1 MSVVTCEFLGRLGNI
16 MMQTATCIAY
26 AKTHNKQWAIP
37 ANYHH
42 RGIYKFWPNLPKY
55 KGNPRKIKTYDVATD
70 EGWAYAPIPYF
81 EGDIKLRGFFQ
92 SELYFKHAE
101 KEVREAFP
109 LRIERYNYVSIHVR
123 RGDYLEHSGDFPPV
137 DMEYITRAVDFF
149 IQQGI
154 KKFLVFSDDLDWCR
168 ANINNRTILKRTL
181 DIIPDEI
188 QFFESSNEFTSLSA
202 MASCQH
208 HIIANSTFSWM
219 GAYLGHNPDK
229 IVVSPSHLPGNWF
242 GHNRVD
248 TKDLLPPEW
257 HQIKFR

>member
-1 MSVVTCEFLGRLGNI
+1 MSVVSCEFLGRLGNM
-16 MMQTATCIAY
+16 MMQTAACIGY
-26 AKTHNKQWAIP
+26 AKLHNKQWAIP

-42 RGIYKFWPNLPKY
+42 RGIYKFWPKLPKY
-55 KGNPRKIKTYDVATD
+55 KGNPRKLKTYDVATD

-109 LRIERYNYVSIHVR
+109 LQIKPINYVSIHVR
-123 RGDYLEHSGDFPPV
+123 RGDYLEHKNDFPPV
-137 DMEYITRAVDFF
+137 DMKYITMAIDYM
-149 IQQGI
+149 IDHGQ
-154 KKFLVFSDDLDWCR
+154 KSFLVFSDDIKWCTDHIGHHQY
-168 ANINNRTILKRTL
+168 AMNI
-181 DIIPDEI
+181 DFYDGG
-188 QFFESSNEFTSLSA
+188 NEFNALSA

-208 HIIANSTFSWM
+208 HIIANSTFSWW
-219 GAYLGHNPDK
+219 GAWLGHNPDK
-229 IVVSPSHLPGNWF
+229 IVVSPSHLNWF

>member
-1 MSVVTCEFLGRLGNI
+1 MSVVTCEFLGRLGNM
-16 MMQTATCIAY
+16 MMQAATCIGY

-42 RGIYKFWPNLPKY
+42 RGIYKFWPKLPKY

-70 EGWAYAPIPYF
+70 EGWAYAPIPFF

-101 KEVREAFP
+101 REVREAFP
-109 LRIERYNYVSIHVR
+109 LMIEPCDYVSVHVR

-137 DMEYITRAVDFF
+137 DMVYITLAMDHM
-149 IQQGI
+149 IQKGHT
-154 KKFLVFSDDLDWCR
+154 KFRVFSDDIRWCIE
-168 ANINNRTILKRTL
+168 NIKTPRV
-181 DIIPDEI
+181 E
-188 QFFESSNEFTSLSA
+188 FFRSPNEYDALA
-202 MASCQH
+202 EMASCQH

-219 GAYLGHNPDK
+219 GAWLGHNPDK

-248 TKDLLPPEW
+248 TTHLLPEEW
-257 HQIKFR
+257 VKIKFR

>member
-1 MSVVTCEFLGRLGNI
+1 
-16 MMQTATCIAY
+16 MMQTATCIGY

-42 RGIYKFWPNLPKY
+42 RGIYKFWPKLPKY
-55 KGNPRKIKTYDVATD
+55 KGNPRKLKIYDVATD

-109 LRIERYNYVSIHVR
+109 LRIEPSDYISIHVR
-123 RGDYLEHSGDFPPV
+123 RGDYLEHSGDFPPINM
-137 DMEYITRAVDFF
+137 DYITMAINYMAQRGFH
-149 IQQGI
+149 
-154 KKFLVFSDDLDWCR
+154 KFRVFSDDINWCKSH
-168 ANINNRTILKRTL
+168 IKHGFSSSIEFFNN
-181 DIIPDEI
+181 P
-188 QFFESSNEFTSLSA
+188 NEYAALSE

-219 GAYLGHNPDK
+219 GAWLGHNPDK
-229 IVVSPSHLPGNWF
+229 IVVSPSHLANNWF

-248 TKDLLPPEW
+248 TKDLLPPDW
-257 HQIKFR
+257 HQIQFR

>member
-1 MSVVTCEFLGRLGNI
+1 M
-16 MMQTATCIAY
+16 MMQTATCIGY
-26 AKTHNKQWAIP
+26 AKEHGKEWAIP
-37 ANYHH
+37 RYYHH
-42 RGIYKFWPNLPKY
+42 REIYKFWPKLPRY
-55 KGNPRKIKTYDVATD
+55 HGNQRKLKTYDVATD

-81 EGDIKLRGFFQ
+81 EGDVKLRGFFQ
-92 SELYFKHAE
+92 SEKFFKHAE

-109 LRIERYNYVSIHVR
+109 LRIEPSDYVSIHVR

-137 DMEYITRAVDFF
+137 DMRYISMAMDYM
-149 IQQGI
+149 IQRGHN
-154 KKFLVFSDDLDWCR
+154 KFKVFSDDMEWCR
-168 ANINNRTILKRTL
+168 QNIKHEFASE
-181 DIIPDEI
+181 IIFQYPLT
-188 QFFESSNEFTSLSA
+188 EFHDLSL

-219 GAYLGHNPDK
+219 GAYLGRNPDK
-229 IVVSPSHLPGNWF
+229 IVVSPSHLPNNWF

>member
-42 RGIYKFWPNLPKY
+42 RGIYRFWPKLPKY
-55 KGNPRKIKTYDVATD
+55 KGNTRKLKTYDVATD

-109 LRIERYNYVSIHVR
+109 LRIEPSDYVSIHVR
-123 RGDYLEHSGDFPPV
+123 RGDYLEHSGDFPPI
-137 DMEYITRAVDFF
+137 DMIYITTA
-149 IQQGI
+149 IEYMLHQGHD
-154 KKFLVFSDDLDWCR
+154 KFMVLSDDIPWCVQNFR
-168 ANINNRTILKRTL
+168 IGTDYDLKFIERG
-181 DIIPDEI
+181 
-188 QFFESSNEFTSLSA
+188 NEFDDLSA

-219 GAYLGHNPDK
+219 GAWLGHNPDK

-248 TKDLLPPEW
+248 TKDLLPPSW